1 MLLQGPLFFFAK
13 GLSQQVNA
21 SFRTHWSKFEADQAK
36 YCLIHFSFSTQK
48 ADKNNCCYKGPSF
61 ILAKKL
67 SQQVNASFRTHWS
80 KFEADQAKKQRRI
93 TFIRGLLFFAKRLS
107 QQVNVSFQTL
117 WSIFYTWEQL
127 LIPLSFFSQQVND
140 SIDLHYVKWMT

>member
-1 MLLQGPLFFFAK
+1 MLDSLPPKKGEKLSQRVNSTFYTCLLHPKKVRRILVVTRAPLFFAK
-13 GLSQQVNA
+13 RLSQQVNA
-21 SFRTHWSKFEADQAK
+21 CFRLHWSKFEAAQ
-36 YCLIHFSFSTQK
+36 S
-48 ADKNNCCYKGPSF
+48 
-61 ILAKKL
+61 
-67 SQQVNASFRTHWS
+67 
-80 KFEADQAKKQRRI
+80 KKQRRI

-140 SIDLHYVKWMT
+140 YIDLHYVNFEFGSRYTGYT